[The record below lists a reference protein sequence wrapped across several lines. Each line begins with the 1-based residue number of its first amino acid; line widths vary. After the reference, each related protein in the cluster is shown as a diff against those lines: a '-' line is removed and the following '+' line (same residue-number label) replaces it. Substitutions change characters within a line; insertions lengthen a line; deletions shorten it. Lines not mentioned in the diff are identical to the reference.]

1 MKKLTITLSIILIVV
16 YASLAI
22 LGRGGE
28 YAAEKLF
35 HGAMKKAH
43 EIVTNPDVAPPAQ
56 IASVEKQLKLL
67 IKKYPGANITKF
79 GHIGLLEFYTVTKK
93 YDEALNEVEDMK
105 RVYASD
111 PGTLSTAQFA
121 KGIVYERQNKWD
133 RAVKEYKILE
143 EKYPTT
149 QLGMQIPLYI
159 GKYYNSKGMYSE
171 EGDTYRDAVAFYTG
185 MEKKYSGKAI
195 GYTASILLIQTYLNL
210 KDYESAGRV
219 TEDILRKYASPGA
232 FIQLL
237 PLVQKIYIE
246 NLNNPKKAIELY
258 KFVLTKTK
266 DRRLEKILKQKI
278 KLLES
283 NK

>member
-1 MKKLTITLSIILIVV
+1 MKKLIITLTLILIVV
-16 YASLAI
+16 YGGLAAI
-22 LGRGGE
+22 GSGGE

-43 EIVTNPDVAPPAQ
+43 DIVTNPDVAPPAQ

-93 YDEALNEVEDMK
+93 YEEALKEIEDIR
-105 RVYASD
+105 RVYSSD
-111 PGTLSTAQFA
+111 PGILSTAQFA
-121 KGIVYERQNKWD
+121 KGIVYERQDNWD

-149 QLGMQIPLYI
+149 QLGIQIPLYI
-159 GKYYNSKGMYSE
+159 GKHYDSKGMYGE
-171 EGDTYRDAVAFYTG
+171 AGNTYRDAIAFYTG
-185 MEKKYSGKAI
+185 MKKNYSGKAI
-195 GYTASILLIQTYLNL
+195 GYTASVLLIQTYLNL
-210 KDYESAGRV
+210 KDYESAGSA
-219 TEDILRKYASPGA
+219 TEDTLHKYASPAA

-237 PLVQKIYIE
+237 PLVQNIYVE

-258 KFVLTKTK
+258 EFVLTKTK

-278 KLLES
+278 KLLEE
-283 NK
+283 KK